1 MLCILTQLNDFLR
14 DGGIR
19 ESRGSKLEIAL
30 SNLVLTGRREMGH
43 WEGDMLVKKL
53 VL

>member
-1 MLCILTQLNDFLR
+1 MFLKR
-14 DGGIR
+14 QWGYR
-19 ESRGSKLEIAL
+19 KQQQQEEIAV